1 MLSISDLTNYT
12 LWNAQILAT
21 QGSMARCIIPDV
33 LKLYEQ
39 CMKNM
44 YNKNRYDEVMLS
56 EYLLEAG
63 NHHKLWVL
71 IAQIQVLMKQKTFS
85 LEYF

>member
-1 MLSISDLTNYT
+1 MFLDLTNYT

-56 EYLLEAG
+56 
-63 NHHKLWVL
+63 KC
-71 IAQIQVLMKQKTFS
+71 I
-85 LEYF
+85 